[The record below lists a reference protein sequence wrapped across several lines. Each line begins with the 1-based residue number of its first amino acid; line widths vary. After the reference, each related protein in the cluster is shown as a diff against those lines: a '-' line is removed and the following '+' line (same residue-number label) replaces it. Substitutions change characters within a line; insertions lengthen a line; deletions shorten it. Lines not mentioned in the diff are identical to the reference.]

1 MDLGSGDT
9 DTQTCIKCCFR
20 RDEVKSIKEKWQLQ
34 CKKVGPERTHRI
46 LQKRHRQDFTLELAS
61 ISIVIHIVRLL
72 SLYFMLQTRQADTG
86 EPDPFQ
92 CSWKGGG
99 ILTVCFISRLA
110 SHFQEIL
117 RLRTMENGRNRERV
131 TAQTLNAGPD
141 KTYKKRP
148 ALGWAK
154 HFQTQTQPPSLAIVQ
169 TWKFPFCREI
179 WWEMWLGVQD
189 EIMCRSQLLSWIRF
203 FQIVK
208 LSIIFFSVHKWHQN
222 STVLPLCRYGKTE
235 CFRKEVNLAK

>member
-1 MDLGSGDT
+1 MATSVQESRTRKNTPYTPEEAWTGLHS
-9 DTQTCIKCCFR
+9 
-20 RDEVKSIKEKWQLQ
+20 W
-34 CKKVGPERTHRI
+34 VGQHLACHPRCHPFF
-46 LQKRHRQDFTLELAS
+46 LVFYASDKAGRHR
-61 ISIVIHIVRLL
+61 R
-72 SLYFMLQTRQADTG
+72 
-86 EPDPFQ
+86 PDPFQ

-117 RLRTMENGRNRERV
+117 RLRTMENRRNRERV

-141 KTYKKRP
+141 KTYKKCP

-169 TWKFPFCREI
+169 IWKFPFCREI

-189 EIMCRSQLLSWIRF
+189 EIMFRSQLLSWIRF

-208 LSIIFFSVHKWHQN
+208 LNYQ
-222 STVLPLCRYGKTE
+222 
-235 CFRKEVNLAK
+235 